1 MTIEYLKSKSVTK
14 VYKEDEAHL
23 LIDEDTDKGKVKFKP
38 LQWQAKNVTRK
49 FGMKIYKAKEI
60 EKIIPY
66 DTLPESAIIIDSLD
80 TFKDLNI

>member
-1 MTIEYLKSKSVTK
+1 
-14 VYKEDEAHL
+14 
-23 LIDEDTDKGKVKFKP
+23 
-38 LQWQAKNVTRK
+38 
-49 FGMKIYKAKEI
+49 MKIYKAKEI